1 MKGHGF
7 KSVVAENLSA
17 MRPHLDSK
25 QYFAKHKQMCWQ
37 CQKDKSRTGGYMKIQ
52 LGLCKFICADCLAVI
67 AAKKQAA
74 AQRTGG
80 LPPESMVK

>member
-37 CQKDKSRTGGYMKIQ
+37 CQQDKHGKGGLIKTYP
-52 LGLCKFICADCLAVI
+52 GLRKFVCADCLA
-67 AAKKQAA
+67 ANATKKQAKEN
-74 AQRTGG
+74 T
-80 LPPESMVK
+80 